1 MNDFTLDSRLEND
14 CINLCELESSVLLLM
29 NNALVP
35 WFIVVPKTDATELF
49 ELSEQQQLALYH
61 QINQLSNYVLQK
73 FGSEKINVAAIGNVV
88 KQLHIHIVG
97 RSQSDF
103 CWPGV
108 VWGRPEREPY
118 SNADIA
124 TIRRSARE
132 YLGHET

>member
-88 KQLHIHIVG
+88 TRK
-97 RSQSDF
+97 
-103 CWPGV
+103 
-108 VWGRPEREPY
+108 
-118 SNADIA
+118 
-124 TIRRSARE
+124 
-132 YLGHET
+132 